1 MLKAICTNH
10 RLPPIREAVCVR
22 PLLSERGSGSRD
34 FCKGGRRPD
43 VLCKVKNKLFRQNS
57 PAPPFEGAGLGY
69 AIFFYGG
76 GGLRSALAGG
86 DSLGGL
92 TPDFGIV

>member
-1 MLKAICTNH
+1 MFVRSCQKGA
-10 RLPPIREAVCVR
+10 AVRGIFVR
-22 PLLSERGSGSRD
+22 G
-34 FCKGGRRPD
+34 GGRRPD

-57 PAPPFEGAGLGY
+57 PAPSFEGAGLGY